1 MQEIR
6 QRIQEAIAANLLPG
20 AVVMVTN
27 RNGPRWEEAFGFADR
42 ELGRAQQIDDIFFI
56 ASSTKALAATTVF
69 MLGEQGTLPF
79 DHNMRRLLSHSAGI
93 FGNDTKQLIERDL
106 LRNTAR
112 TLAEA
117 AAEIQARPLIYTPG
131 EGTSYSDA
139 GFMLAGRAA
148 EVATGREFHEAMHQ
162 TLLAPLEMSDTFY
175 RATSRT
181 NRRANRDDAPR
192 QAVLYQRTDGVLK
205 RAFLQHRLR
214 RDGLVRVGSGLF
226 STGGDLAAF
235 LRLHLTTGNRF
246 AEMHTDQTA
255 GRWRKDPMGGSNTGY
270 GFGWQLGGGA
280 FFHAGAFGS
289 FIWAH
294 PEAGIGV
301 VLLTQM
307 PILQIYPF
315 WREIVLAI
323 QAGA

>member
-1 MQEIR
+1 MKEIR

-20 AVVMVTN
+20 AVVVVTN
-27 RNGPRWEEAFGFADR
+27 RDGLHWEEAFGFADR
-42 ELGRAQQIDDIFFI
+42 ELGRAQQIDDIFYI
-56 ASSTKALAATTVF
+56 ASSTKPLAATTIF
-69 MLGEQGTLPF
+69 MLGERGTLPF
-79 DHNMRRLLSHSAGI
+79 DRNMRRLLSHSAGI
-93 FGNDTKQLIERDL
+93 FGNDTTQLIERDL
-106 LRNTAR
+106 LRNSTR

-117 AAEIQARPLIYTPG
+117 ATEIQARPLIYPPG

-148 EVATGREFHEAMHQ
+148 EVATGREFHVAMHQ
-162 TLLAPLEMSDTFY
+162 TLLAPLQMTDTFY
-175 RATSRT
+175 RATYE
-181 NRRANRDDAPR
+181 DAPR
-192 QAVLYQRTDGVLK
+192 QAVSYQRIDGFLK
-205 RAFLQHRLR
+205 RAFLQHHLR

-226 STGGDLAAF
+226 STGRDLAAF
-235 LRLHLTTGNRF
+235 LRLHLATGNRF
-246 AEMHTDQTA
+246 AEMRADQTA

-289 FIWAH
+289 LLWAH
-294 PEAGIGV
+294 PDAGLGV

-315 WREIVLAI
+315 WREVVLAI
-323 QAGA
+323 HGGGQ